1 MEDLVYGRNSVI
13 ELLESERTVN
23 KVFILKGEK
32 HGSIRKIIDMAK
44 RKGLVV
50 SEVNKAKLDELTD
63 NKNHQGVA
71 AFTTPYNYVDVDD
84 ILARAKERNEKPLI
98 VIAERIED
106 PHNLGAMIRSAECMG
121 VHGIIIPKRRAVG
134 ITETVAKVSA
144 GAIEHMLVS
153 RVNNINDTIE
163 YLKEK
168 GVWIIGTD
176 ASGRDNIDKVDL
188 KDSVAIVIGSEG
200 EGMSRLTRERCDIL
214 ARIPMKGKVTSLN
227 ASVSCGMIL
236 YEALR
241 QRMI

>member
-84 ILARAKERNEKPLI
+84 ILARAKEQNEKPLI

-163 YLKEK
+163 YLKDK

-176 ASGRDNIDKVDL
+176 ASGRDNIDNVDL

-241 QRMI
+241 QRM

>member
-50 SEVNKAKLDELTD
+50 SEVNKSKLDELTD

-84 ILARAKERNEKPLI
+84 ILASAKERNEKPLI

>member
-50 SEVNKAKLDELTD
+50 SEVNKSKLDELTD

-71 AFTTPYNYVDVDD
+71 VFTTPYNYVDVDD
-84 ILARAKERNEKPLI
+84 ILNRAKERNEKPLI

-134 ITETVAKVSA
+134 ITETVTKVSA

-241 QRMI
+241 QRM

>member
-84 ILARAKERNEKPLI
+84 ILARAKARNEKPLI

-163 YLKEK
+163 YLKEN

-241 QRMI
+241 QRM

>member
-23 KVFILKGEK
+23 KVFVLKGEK

-188 KDSVAIVIGSEG
+188 KDSIAIVIGSEG

-241 QRMI
+241 QRM

>member
-241 QRMI
+241 QRM

>member
-84 ILARAKERNEKPLI
+84 ILVRAKDRNEKPLI

-134 ITETVAKVSA
+134 ITEIVAKVSA

-241 QRMI
+241 QRM